1 MFVKKSEFYFLR
13 KLNIFFYLME
23 VNIMK
28 HLGYSH
34 IIKAKDLRVLA
45 RYAAI
50 SACIKPI
57 IKQNKYIQINWQK
70 PKSA

>member
-1 MFVKKSEFYFLR
+1 
-13 KLNIFFYLME
+13 
-23 VNIMK
+23 MK

-57 IKQNKYIQINWQK
+57 IKQNKYIHINWQK